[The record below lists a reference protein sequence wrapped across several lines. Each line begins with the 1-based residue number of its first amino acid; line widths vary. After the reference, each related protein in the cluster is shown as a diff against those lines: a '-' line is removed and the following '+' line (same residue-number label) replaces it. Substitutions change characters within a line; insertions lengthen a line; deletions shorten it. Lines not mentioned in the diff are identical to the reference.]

1 MNKLLKAIDF
11 FGGFLICIKNY
22 GDFAQKPPAH
32 IVHLSKKTPN
42 DLTLSA

>member
-11 FGGFLICIKNY
+11 FGGFLICNKNY
-22 GDFAQKPPAH
+22 GDFAQKPPSY
-32 IVHLSKKTPN
+32 IVHLSKKAPN